1 MKFSEWLIIN
11 ESALPIRQRPEMSE
25 MDIKKSEVSVGD
37 IVELGPETK
46 YKGKNVPRIG
56 QIVHIRG
63 YDAIIKDLTQ
73 GKTIAVSIDE
83 LYEKEELKG
92 IRLTPTEEK
101 QLSLLG
107 GKKLWVKLSERQH
120 KKYKSKYKVDMKAV
134 MPDSVEPEP
143 SKELSKMFS
152 QKKSEPGEEKKLKIF
167 EPSKASSKP
176 LERFVNKRRGIF

>member
-1 MKFSEWLIIN
+1 MNFSEWLIIN
-11 ESALPIRQRPEMSE
+11 EGALPIRHRPEMSE

-83 LYEKEELKG
+83 LHEKEELKG

-107 GKKLWVKLSERQH
+107 GKKLWVKLSERQY

-152 QKKSEPGEEKKLKIF
+152 KKSEPEGEKKLSIF